1 MFGEDGLGQFEHFP
15 SQLEV
20 GRILFLLLFLGLFVS
35 VVFGIAGASL
45 VGANGLVVFDG
56 FGTIIFGAWT
66 GLGFIAFFFVLR
78 LLFTVFIIFVLFAV
92 FFRLFC
98 KINVEN

>member
-1 MFGEDGLGQFEHFP
+1 M
-15 SQLEV
+15 EV
-20 GRILFLLLFLGLFVS
+20 GRVLFLLLFLGFFVS
-35 VVFGIAGASL
+35 VVLGIAGASL

-56 FGTIIFGAWT
+56 FGTIIIFGAWT

-92 FFRLFC
+92 FFGLFC
-98 KINVEN
+98 KIKRRKLVQNFIKLQL